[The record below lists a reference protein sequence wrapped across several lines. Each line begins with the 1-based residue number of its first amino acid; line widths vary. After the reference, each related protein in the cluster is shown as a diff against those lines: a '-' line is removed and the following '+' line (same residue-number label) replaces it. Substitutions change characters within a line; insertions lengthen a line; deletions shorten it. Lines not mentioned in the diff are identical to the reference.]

1 MARIVVIG
9 AGVAG
14 LGVALCAARSEHH
27 VTLIERDDTPL
38 PTDAHG
44 AFEWDR
50 RGAPQVRHSHAFL
63 ARLRNLLRDRHPDVL
78 AALLDAGAT
87 EMRFTEMAP
96 DGLVLT
102 PEPGD
107 DDLVGM
113 ACRRTT
119 FEWVLRRIVLSERN
133 VTLLHGTPVAA
144 LITTSAT
151 EPDRSARRS
160 STSSGSDSS
169 DASGGGDGRT
179 CGPESVGSDSSGTT
193 GRPGERD
200 SAERGATRGSPATS
214 LREPPVVSGVELADG
229 SVVDA
234 DVVVDAGGRRADVP
248 GLLARIGVQIDES
261 ADDTGIIYLSRFFRL
276 RNGADLPPRSGVIGG
291 DVGYLKYGVFPGD
304 NRTFSITF
312 AVGTHDTELR
322 KLLIDPDAFLDAAA
336 TFDATAPFVDGRA
349 EPITDVELM
358 GGLIN
363 RRRVFTSEPDDSTS
377 GIDAT
382 PLVLGFHAVG
392 DAHTATNPLYGR
404 GCSLATVQAQM
415 LVDLLDEHG
424 ADSIE
429 AHRAR
434 AMAYEAGT
442 TAEVTPWYR
451 AAVAQDRLA
460 RSAGAHTSP
469 TDNTLPGT
477 EPADADATAGSQD
490 AAPFVDPSEFVRS
503 LLRDGLLPAMRVDPV
518 VLRAFLRMFNLLT
531 PPDSLMND
539 ADVISRV
546 MAVYQD
552 RDNRPPEPALG
563 PDRDG
568 FLSELA
574 DRRRSPTAD
583 AAPS

>member
-1 MARIVVIG
+1 M
-9 AGVAG
+9 
-14 LGVALCAARSEHH
+14 
-27 VTLIERDDTPL
+27 
-38 PTDAHG
+38 
-44 AFEWDR
+44 
-50 RGAPQVRHSHAFL
+50 
-63 ARLRNLLRDRHPDVL
+63 
-78 AALLDAGAT
+78 
-87 EMRFTEMAP
+87 
-96 DGLVLT
+96 
-102 PEPGD
+102 
-107 DDLVGM
+107 
-113 ACRRTT
+113 
-119 FEWVLRRIVLSERN
+119 
-133 VTLLHGTPVAA
+133 
-144 LITTSAT
+144 
-151 EPDRSARRS
+151 
-160 STSSGSDSS
+160 
-169 DASGGGDGRT
+169 
-179 CGPESVGSDSSGTT
+179 
-193 GRPGERD
+193 
-200 SAERGATRGSPATS
+200 
-214 LREPPVVSGVELADG
+214 VSGVELADG